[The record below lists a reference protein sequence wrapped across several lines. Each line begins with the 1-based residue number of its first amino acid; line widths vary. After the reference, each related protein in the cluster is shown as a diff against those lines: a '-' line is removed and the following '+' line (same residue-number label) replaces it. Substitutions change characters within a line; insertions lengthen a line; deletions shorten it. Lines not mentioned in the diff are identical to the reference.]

1 LEEEGMISS
10 FIILVF
16 FISYSFTAVGN
27 VKSKRGTFWSELK
40 IQSTINKLEKIS
52 LDYQPSPDY
61 TQILKGLIQSMISY
75 NPQGVLV
82 GVIKKSLL
90 FNVFFWALL
99 NGSLDRYE
107 FPPDRKLTPQGR
119 EDRLRLRTADALLG
133 IQRQIASGYI
143 DDNEFSQKI
152 ISELKGIETRLS
164 SMNSE
169 V

>member
-1 LEEEGMISS
+1 MIFSL
-10 FIILVF
+10 IVLIF
-16 FISYSFTAVGN
+16 FGSYSLAAVGD
-27 VKSKRGTFWSELK
+27 VKSKRGAFWNELK

-61 TQILKGLIQSMISY
+61 TQILKQSIQSMIFY

-99 NGSLDRYE
+99 NGSLDRCE
-107 FPPDRKLTPQGR
+107 FPPDRSLTAQGR

-133 IQRQIASGYI
+133 IKGEIASGSI
-143 DDNEFSQKI
+143 ADNEFSQKI
-152 ISELKGIETRLS
+152 ISALESIETRLS

>member
-1 LEEEGMISS
+1 MIFSL
-10 FIILVF
+10 IVLIVF
-16 FISYSFTAVGN
+16 VSYSLAAVGD
-27 VKSKRGTFWSELK
+27 VKSKGGAFWNELK

-61 TQILKGLIQSMISY
+61 TQILKQFIQSMIFY

-82 GVIKKSLL
+82 GVIKKSFL

-99 NGSLDRYE
+99 NGSLDRCE
-107 FPPDRKLTPQGR
+107 FPPDRSLTVQGR

-133 IQRQIASGYI
+133 IKGEIASGSI
-143 DDNEFSQKI
+143 ADNDFSQKI
-152 ISELKGIETRLS
+152 ISALESIETRLF